1 LTSHDFVKL
10 ALQLSAMLAC
20 ASVLG
25 QLMRSI
31 KQPAVV
37 GEMFGGLVLGPTLFG
52 AVAPDGYAWLF
63 AASPEVTAAREA
75 VAKIGMM
82 FFLFS
87 AGEELNLDNFKSLGK
102 QAIVI
107 GLSGTLLPI
116 AAGLALAY
124 ALPRDFWGATMQVHF
139 LSSALFIGMNLANSA
154 NPLIARVLV
163 DLGLIDRPMEA
174 LIMTATI
181 VDDLVNWTLFAIIL
195 NDIAPSGSNA
205 GGNLPY
211 SIGLTLIFFVTIL
224 FLGRR
229 LGPPVL
235 RYVRRHTAWPHGFIA
250 VMALGVLLTGA
261 ASEALGLH
269 AFLGA
274 FLAGV
279 ALGGDSGAR
288 EHQEAHEVI
297 RSFVLSF
304 FAPIYFVSMCM
315 TTDFIHN
322 FDPVLVTLILGVGC
336 VSKIGA
342 VLLAANRL
350 GCRSIAR
357 LGPSDWA

>member
-1 LTSHDFVKL
+1 
-10 ALQLSAMLAC
+10 
-20 ASVLG
+20 
-25 QLMRSI
+25 
-31 KQPAVV
+31 
-37 GEMFGGLVLGPTLFG
+37 
-52 AVAPDGYAWLF
+52 
-63 AASPEVTAAREA
+63 
-75 VAKIGMM
+75 
-82 FFLFS
+82 
-87 AGEELNLDNFKSLGK
+87 
-102 QAIVI
+102 
-107 GLSGTLLPI
+107 
-116 AAGLALAY
+116 
-124 ALPRDFWGATMQVHF
+124 
-139 LSSALFIGMNLANSA
+139 
-154 NPLIARVLV
+154 
-163 DLGLIDRPMEA
+163 
-174 LIMTATI
+174 
-181 VDDLVNWTLFAIIL
+181 
-195 NDIAPSGSNA
+195 
-205 GGNLPY
+205 
-211 SIGLTLIFFVTIL
+211 
-224 FLGRR
+224 
-229 LGPPVL
+229 
-235 RYVRRHTAWPHGFIA
+235 
-250 VMALGVLLTGA
+250 MALGVLLTGA

>member
-1 LTSHDFVKL
+1 
-10 ALQLSAMLAC
+10 MLAC

-124 ALPRDFWGATMQVHF
+124 ALPRD
-139 LSSALFIGMNLANSA
+139 
-154 NPLIARVLV
+154 
-163 DLGLIDRPMEA
+163 
-174 LIMTATI
+174 
-181 VDDLVNWTLFAIIL
+181 
-195 NDIAPSGSNA
+195 
-205 GGNLPY
+205 
-211 SIGLTLIFFVTIL
+211 
-224 FLGRR
+224 
-229 LGPPVL
+229 
-235 RYVRRHTAWPHGFIA
+235 
-250 VMALGVLLTGA
+250 
-261 ASEALGLH
+261 
-269 AFLGA
+269 
-274 FLAGV
+274 
-279 ALGGDSGAR
+279 
-288 EHQEAHEVI
+288 
-297 RSFVLSF
+297 
-304 FAPIYFVSMCM
+304 
-315 TTDFIHN
+315 
-322 FDPVLVTLILGVGC
+322 
-336 VSKIGA
+336 
-342 VLLAANRL
+342 
-350 GCRSIAR
+350 
-357 LGPSDWA
+357 